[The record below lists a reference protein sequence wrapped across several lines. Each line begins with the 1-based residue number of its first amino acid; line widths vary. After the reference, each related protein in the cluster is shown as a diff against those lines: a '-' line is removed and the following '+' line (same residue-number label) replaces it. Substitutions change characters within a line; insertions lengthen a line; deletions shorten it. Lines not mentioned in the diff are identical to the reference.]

1 MLNRC
6 IKLASKL
13 ENKKQRVFAIITDK
27 KGRILASGGNSYT
40 KSNPLQAYY
49 AELVTKE
56 RHKIFVHAELQ
67 ALVHLKGRKAD
78 KIFVARVAKNGTPL
92 PSSPCPICSLAIMD
106 AGIKEI
112 ITT

>member
-1 MLNRC
+1 MLEKC
-6 IKLASKL
+6 IKKASQL
-13 ENKKQRVFAIITDK
+13 ENKKQRIFAIITDK

-56 RHKIFVHAELQ
+56 RHKIYVHAELQ
-67 ALVHLKGRKAD
+67 ALVNLRGRKAD
-78 KIFVARVAKNGTPL
+78 TIYIARVNKKNEPL
-92 PSSPCPICSLAIMD
+92 PSRPCPICSLAICD
-106 AGIKEI
+106 AGITNI